1 MAHFAKLDQDNI
13 VTTINVVHDNEL
25 LVDGAE
31 NEQKGINFLNTFF
44 NTSDNWKQTS
54 YNTCKGVHKL
64 GGTPFRKNYAGIGY
78 TYNEDKDAFIPPQ
91 PYSSWT
97 LNNDTC
103 QWEAPVAMP
112 NDGKFYDWNESTKS
126 WDEIVS

>member
-54 YNTCKGVHKL
+54 YNTFKGVHKL
-64 GGTPFRKNYAGIGY
+64 GGTPFRKNYAGIGD

-103 QWEAPVAMP
+103 QWEAPVAYP
-112 NDGKFYDWNESTKS
+112 DDDKDYKWNEAITN
-126 WDEIVS
+126 WEEIT